1 MPFVTAEQ
9 LQELVA
15 SDLQKADPNDLGV
28 SADTFDRAV
37 TSAQQE
43 IRGRLLARGYTDAQ
57 VTAWDRLEE
66 YHGIVSRVILWGL
79 SRSIAAGYDPD
90 TRKEMSDRRKELDTV
105 GVFVG
110 GELVNPDRA
119 AKGDP
124 GGSVGY
130 GRMGGVSDECCRF
143 PGRWP
148 DQSWCGW

>member
-1 MPFVTAEQ
+1 MPFVTAER

-15 SDLQKADPNDLGV
+15 GDLQKADPNDLGV

-43 IRGRLLARGYTDAQ
+43 IRGRLLSRGYTDAQ

-79 SRSIAAGYDPD
+79 SRAIAAGYDAD

-105 GVFVG
+105 GVFVNST
-110 GELVNPDRA
+110 LVNPLAADRTS
-119 AKGDP
+119 P

-130 GRMGGVSDECCRF
+130 GRMGQSGDGCC
-143 PGRWP
+143 
-148 DQSWCGW
+148 DSSSSCGW